1 MSSLNYSW
9 QTSDYHFS
17 DRDLTRSSWQTTET
31 SPHQI
36 LKSLDGHGRLVPVFS
51 TTSIPDSPW
60 RLLNTLK
67 MQDSPRHHQDSG
79 SSRLSGRRQDR
90 FFQILKTSSGQWFID
105 SLQLA
110 LDRLVVWCNDWQM
123 QIAINKCSM
132 LWVGTMPIT
141 PSLNINGFFFLK

>member
-1 MSSLNYSW
+1 
-9 QTSDYHFS
+9 
-17 DRDLTRSSWQTTET
+17 
-31 SPHQI
+31 
-36 LKSLDGHGRLVPVFS
+36 
-51 TTSIPDSPW
+51 
-60 RLLNTLK
+60 

-110 LDRLVVWCNDWQM
+110 LDRLVARCNDWQM

-132 LWVGTMPIT
+132 LCVGTMPIT
-141 PSLNINGFFFLK
+141 PSLNINGFFLPEVTSVKDFGITFDTNLSFTPHITTILLRRQDRFFQTPGLTGAACQHGETKVNAR